1 MRVRLLARPTGR
13 IDGVVLEDFRIGG
26 VYELRI
32 DVACVF
38 LSDGCA
44 ELVGEDDTA
53 LVGRS
58 LPDEPTAVIHPV
70 VLVVD
75 DDADVRAQTELL
87 LAAHGY
93 EVLTAPHGRAAI
105 ERLREQ
111 CPDLIVLDLNM
122 PVMDGWQ
129 FRTEQ
134 RFLTERK
141 LAAIPVLLLTGQDDA
156 ANQASRLDAIGIVR
170 KPIDPDDLLEAVS
183 AAVGS
188 QGSAP
193 DGIGPAWS
201 RRSHRP

>member
-1 MRVRLLARPTGR
+1 MRVRLLTRPTGT

-38 LSDGCA
+38 LSEGWA
-44 ELVGEDDTA
+44 ESVGEDDTA
-53 LVGRS
+53 LFVRPPPGQ
-58 LPDEPTAVIHPV
+58 PTAAIRPV

-75 DDADVRAQTELL
+75 DDADVRAQTESLL
-87 LAAHGY
+87 TAHGY
-93 EVLTAPHGRAAI
+93 EVMTAAHGRDAI

-129 FRTEQ
+129 FRTQQ

-141 LAAIPVLLLTGQDDA
+141 LASIPVLLLTGQDDA
-156 ANQASRLDAIGIVR
+156 ANHASKLDAIGVVR

-183 AAVGS
+183 AAVVS

-193 DGIGPAWS
+193 DGIGPAWA
-201 RRSHRP
+201 RPSHRP